1 MLKRKRVLSLTLIF
15 CLALPLTVFGSSPG
29 QAENGAFTE
38 MRAWDGLCRFESRRG
53 DERGGF
59 VSMLAEASRRKI
71 CGSMRRR
78 RIRFP
83 MSGRMMRPFAG
94 RMRNGWSMAMEAE
107 RFARRI
113 V

>member
-38 MRAWDGLCRFESRRG
+38 MRASDGSAVSKAE
-53 DERGGF
+53 EVTRGGF
-59 VSMLAEASRRKI
+59 VSMLAEASEEI